1 VSAKIPTG
9 STYSQKFTA
18 MFIKVTLL
26 VMENLKGPN
35 GDDFPPAPN
44 AAPNSQNHHTSTT
57 PSTVRSFA
65 ASSCCAALQRGGQ
78 NATTTVGGYFI
89 DLF

>member
-1 VSAKIPTG
+1 
-9 STYSQKFTA
+9 
-18 MFIKVTLL
+18 MFIIVTLL

-35 GDDFPPAPN
+35 GDVFLGDVPQLPTQLLTPKI
-44 AAPNSQNHHTSTT
+44 TT
-57 PSTVRSFA
+57 PQQLHQRSEA
-65 ASSCCAALQRGGQ
+65 LLLLPAALHCKRGGQ